1 MDNSSDFYR
10 GTVEKRSRSWMN
22 ITMRLPS
29 EELESKFISESKA
42 AGFGG
47 LKGHRSVGGIR
58 VSLYN
63 AMPLE
68 GAEKLAEF
76 MMEFK
81 KLN

>member
-1 MDNSSDFYR
+1 MDEHPDFYR
-10 GTVEKRSRSWMN
+10 GTAQKDSRSWMN

-29 EELESKFISESKA
+29 ENLESKFVAEAIA

-63 AMPLE
+63 AMPLD

-76 MMEFK
+76 MLGFK
-81 KLN
+81 NSN